1 MPVLYWFSRRMTLWG
16 TISFN
21 LAVFV
26 NLIIAFFYP
35 YNSGQGT
42 SVVYITGIHTSCLQI
57 GHLTHPLVCVGV
69 LSSSDMSLQLRARSR
84 KCA

>member
-1 MPVLYWFSRRMTLWG
+1 MNKVCEELMIQDQDDLSLIPLPECFLVSGMPVLYWFSRRMTLWG

-35 YNSGQGT
+35 YNSGKGT
-42 SVVYITGIHTSCLQI
+42 TVNTAVLLI
-57 GHLTHPLVCVGV
+57 LTEL
-69 LSSSDMSLQLRARSR
+69 LL
-84 KCA
+84 